1 MVANPQ
7 KGFAPTLTC
16 PNELRMPDKNARKT
30 QIIAFGFDRINPH
43 EGRESIEGG
52 EYVIRHVDYNSPEP
66 LDAADALMIPSDI
79 FETRVKVYD
88 GHRYDYEENKLA
100 QREKELSRLYDKKGW
115 ACFFLGEL
123 GNGQSRER
131 MHDDLARRI
140 ANRTFQWTQ
149 PCKPYPQ
156 LKSKTDEFGKFF
168 TQYGIA
174 QTELTLPYGNALL
187 RTLATD
193 SRGDKTYAAEAA
205 GRAFFLPLK
214 ILSRTGELAEI
225 LKTAAEAIIL
235 YKKRNDLYLP
245 KWVED
250 IQFKTETRLLAE
262 QECLQRRL
270 QETTNDLARWERH
283 KAVLTASGRSLNE
296 VVVDVLRNFFGLQL
310 KSEEAYIE
318 DAMIYST
325 DGSSHLYVVEIK
337 GVTAGIKREQI
348 NQLDSH
354 RERLGLDH
362 SLPGL
367 LIINDFCDTAG
378 MEARKKKPVDEQHL
392 AHATR
397 LNVRILRTTS
407 LIDLMLA
414 SEDLKDRTS
423 FFLKACEQ
431 ASPLVL
437 APLGSEEAN
446 NHETS

>member
-1 MVANPQ
+1 DAVMLPSD
-7 KGFAPTLTC
+7 FF
-16 PNELRMPDKNARKT
+16 ENAT
-30 QIIAFGFDRINPH
+30 RIN
-43 EGRESIEGG
+43 
-52 EYVIRHVDYNSPEP
+52 
-66 LDAADALMIPSDI
+66 I
-79 FETRVKVYD
+79 FEGSYNVYD
-88 GHRYDYEENKLA
+88 CEDDKLA
-100 QREKELSRLYDKKGW
+100 QREKELYRLFDKKGW
-115 ACFFLGEL
+115 ACFFIGALKNGNSGE
-123 GNGQSRER
+123 RR
-131 MHDDLARRI
+131 FADLARKM
-140 ANRTFQWTQ
+140 ANRTFQRTQ
-149 PCKPYPQ
+149 SCKPFPH
-156 LKSKTDEFGKFF
+156 LKSKTDEFGNFF
-168 TQYGIA
+168 TRHGIA
-174 QTELTLPYGNALL
+174 QTELTPPYQNGLF

-193 SRGDKTYAAEAA
+193 PRGDKTYAAELAA
-205 GRAFFLPLK
+205 TRFFLPLK
-214 ILSRTGELAEI
+214 PLSRKGELAEI
-225 LKTAAEAIIL
+225 LQTAAAAIIL

-250 IQFKTETRLLAE
+250 IQFKTEIRLLAE
-262 QECLQRRL
+262 QESLQRRL

-283 KAVLTASGRSLNE
+283 KAVLAASGRSLSE
-296 VVVDVLRNFFGLQL
+296 VVVDVLRNFFGLNL

-318 DAMIYST
+318 DAMIYSN

-337 GVTAGIKREQI
+337 GVAAGIKREQI

-367 LIINDFCDTAG
+367 LIINDFCDTPG

-414 SEDLKDRTS
+414 SEELRDRTS

-446 NHETS
+446 NNENS